1 MAEFLLVH
9 GSCHGAWCWRDLIPE
24 LEAFGHSARAI
35 DMPSHGS
42 DPTLICEVTLES
54 CRDAVLA
61 ASTPGT
67 ILVGHSW
74 GGYPISAAAEADPH
88 AMRALIYLCAYVPQ
102 DGLSLVDMRRR
113 GPAQTIA
120 EAVDK
125 STDGLSYTVH
135 PDRVQDLFYHDCTPE
150 ILPYAFARLCPQA
163 IKPQDTPLTLGH
175 HFDQIPKA
183 YIRTTADHTIPP
195 TFQKDMSARIPTHLR
210 RDIDSSHSPF
220 FSHPRH
226 LAQILDELSDK
237 L

>member
-42 DPTLICEVTLES
+42 DPTPICDVTLES
-54 CRDAVLA
+54 CRDTVLA
-61 ASTPGT
+61 ASTPDA

-74 GGYPISAAAEADPH
+74 GGYPISAAAEADPR
-88 AMRALIYLCAYVPQ
+88 AMRALIYLCAYVPLG
-102 DGLSLVDMRRR
+102 GLSLVDMRRR
-113 GPAQTIA
+113 GPAQTIGD
-120 EAVDK
+120 AVDK
-125 STDGLSYTVH
+125 STDGLSYTVR
-135 PDRVQDLFYHDCTPE
+135 PDRVQDLFYHDCAPE

-163 IKPQDTPLTLGH
+163 IKPQDTPLSLGD
-175 HFDQIPKA
+175 HFDQVPKA
-183 YIRTTADHTIPP
+183 YIRATEDRTIPP
-195 TFQKDMSARIPTHLR
+195 AYQKDMSERIPAHLR

-226 LAQILDELSDK
+226 LAQILDELSGK